1 MFRNLLKKTE
11 KDIMEIFSEHT
22 QQWEEVTSLKV
33 RSNNLELSVK
43 EERGGIS
50 INKTSW
56 SKTDDGSM
64 IIVPTSNNKIVVK

>member
-1 MFRNLLKKTE
+1 
-11 KDIMEIFSEHT
+11 MEIFNEHT
-22 QQWEEVTSLKV
+22 QHWEEVTSLKV
-33 RSNNLELSVK
+33 KCNSLELSVK
-43 EERGGIS
+43 EESGGIG

>member
-1 MFRNLLKKTE
+1 
-11 KDIMEIFSEHT
+11 MEIFNEQT

-33 RSNNLELSVK
+33 RQNSLELSIK

-64 IIVPTSNNKIVVK
+64 TIVPTSNNKIVVK

>member
-1 MFRNLLKKTE
+1 
-11 KDIMEIFSEHT
+11 MEVFNELT

-33 RSNNLELSVK
+33 RCNRLELSLK
-43 EERGGIS
+43 EERGGVS

-64 IIVPTSNNKIVVK
+64 IIIPTAITR

>member
-1 MFRNLLKKTE
+1 
-11 KDIMEIFSEHT
+11 MEIFNEFT
-22 QQWEEVTSLKV
+22 LQWEEVTSLKV
-33 RSNNLELSVK
+33 RQNTLELSIK

-64 IIVPTSNNKIVVK
+64 VIVPTATIK

>member
-1 MFRNLLKKTE
+1 
-11 KDIMEIFSEHT
+11 MEIFNEHT
-22 QQWEEVTSLKV
+22 QKWEEVTSLKV
-33 RSNNLELSVK
+33 KCNSLELSLK
-43 EERGGIS
+43 EERGGVS

>member
-1 MFRNLLKKTE
+1 
-11 KDIMEIFSEHT
+11 MEVFNELT

-33 RSNNLELSVK
+33 RCNRLELSLK
-43 EERGGIS
+43 EERGEVS

-64 IIVPTSNNKIVVK
+64 IIIPTSNNKIVVK

>member
-1 MFRNLLKKTE
+1 
-11 KDIMEIFSEHT
+11 MEIFNKHT

-33 RSNNLELSVK
+33 RKNSLELSIK
-43 EERGGIS
+43 EESGGIS

-64 IIVPTSNNKIVVK
+64 IIVPTSNNKIIVK